1 MKKNGRNSEMGILF
15 FIKIKTPNWI
25 SQKKKKFFCSKI
37 KNEKRKKKK
46 KKRKM
51 TIKEKKSGTFIKIK
65 WYAKKLLKNLQF
77 K

>member
-25 SQKKKKFFCSKI
+25 SQKKKKKFFCSKI
-37 KNEKRKKKK
+37 KNE
-46 KKRKM
+46 KRKM